1 MTDKN
6 NIEEK
11 LQNLGNVIGSD
22 EKLVG
27 NVMSRIETKP
37 TSNLSKT
44 KSQNIWSNIMK
55 SPVSKL
61 AAAAVIIIVIIVG
74 SSNFQFSSPVYA
86 MTDLPEL
93 FGQAKVIHI
102 KGQLHFNLTDKGQK
116 VPPQPSERW
125 IDLENDRFR
134 FSSIAVFAGPEEVKF
149 TITETISDGQYKIIL
164 NHADKT
170 AVFYKMSDLQ
180 KRLETNAS
188 LNHLFFGHLFP
199 DAGILNKFSRTGKEE
214 IDGIV
219 YDIWECEVQESPVR
233 KNLYKYWL
241 SRTGT
246 SGRFQSWYKN
256 IRQPLKFVDDNG
268 EQHVISLDDG
278 SQSPWRLGNDFDRIE
293 CGIEI
298 PKDVFM
304 LEVPEGYTAKNTK
317 ENAIFQELG
326 ARDRPY
332 LTSLRLTP
340 RVSFTLSDGSV
351 ILAWHSEDSESTASQ
366 NELFENLEF
375 GGALPKLPIEI
386 YGLRPAGWIWTG
398 DVTYLGRH
406 LVYTKRD
413 EKFIEWSL
421 YVPDNPAPNSSQI
434 LGYDVL
440 YKYNIENKPEGTM
453 GFTVDY
459 GMNVETKEDFNK
471 WILGAMAEL
480 SDDGKAPEGVT
491 YEKVLRLAQQIR
503 ESEAN

>member
-1 MTDKN
+1 MFKDEADFQKVVGRL
-6 NIEEK
+6 NIDTEPNPEHRQK
-11 LQNLGNVIGSD
+11 LRRQMLSVFKQAEQESAT
-22 EKLVG
+22 
-27 NVMSRIETKP
+27 RIIVFRALRRIT
-37 TSNLSKT
+37 
-44 KSQNIWSNIMK
+44 MK
-55 SPVSKL
+55 SSITKI
-61 AAAAVIIIVIIVG
+61 AAATIIFSAILLIAIIDKSATPAYGIYDV
-74 SSNFQFSSPVYA
+74 
-86 MTDLPEL
+86 PEL
-93 FGQAKVIHI
+93 FKKAKTIHI
-102 KGQLHFNLTDKGQK
+102 QGWVYFNLTDKGKK
-116 VPPQPSERW
+116 VPKAPVERW
-125 IDLENDRFR
+125 IDLKNGRAR
-134 FSSIAVFAGPEEVKF
+134 FSGTVVNAGPDQVTV
-149 TITETISDGQYKIIL
+149 TIRETILNGQYKMVL
-164 NHADKT
+164 DQGKKQ
-170 AVFYKMSDLQ
+170 AVFYRMSDYLRKLKTHYRLQ
-180 KRLETNAS
+180 DM
-188 LNHLFFGHLFP
+188 FGHLF
-199 DAGILNKFSRTGKEE
+199 DNIENFKNFVKTGKEE
-214 IDGIV
+214 IDGV
-219 YDIWECEVQESPVR
+219 TYDIWTCEFKETDSYLNR
-233 KNLYKYWL
+233 INRYKYWL
-241 SRTGT
+241 SPTTGE

-256 IRQPLKFVDDNG
+256 GD
-268 EQHVISLDDG
+268 E
-278 SQSPWRLGNDFDRIE
+278 PWRLGHDFYKIE
-293 CGIEI
+293 RDVDI
-298 PKDVFM
+298 PKGIFAM
-304 LEVPEGYTAKNTK
+304 EIPEGYEARNSKDTATPL
-317 ENAIFQELG
+317 ELNEQDYLG
-326 ARDRPY
+326 IGGLALDARI
-332 LTSLRLTP
+332 
-340 RVSFTLSDGSV
+340 SFTLSDGSV